1 MFKPIEIIS
10 LYMHLI
16 REFLRGC
23 TNFFFVGMYQKS
35 ILKCIK
41 KESKLGILDQVK
53 IKRGSNTK
61 SKLIKK
67 GRLQHMSSIS
77 DKKMH
82 RSLIDIVLQPS
93 F

>member
-23 TNFFFVGMYQKS
+23 TKFFFFFFFVGMYQKS
-35 ILKCIK
+35 ILLKCIK

-53 IKRGSNTK
+53 IKRESNTK

-67 GRLQHMSSIS
+67 ERLQHMSSIS
-77 DKKMH
+77 DEKMH
-82 RSLIDIVLQPS
+82 RA

>member
-1 MFKPIEIIS
+1 
-10 LYMHLI
+10 
-16 REFLRGC
+16 
-23 TNFFFVGMYQKS
+23 MYQKS

-61 SKLIKK
+61 NKLIKK

-77 DKKMH
+77 DEKMH

-93 F
+93 FWKCIGSLPALTTNEDKWGNAHI